1 MFILV
6 TEPYC
11 TTEYQS
17 SLPHPPKIIIR
28 LHGVVMYC
36 ILGAPKYW
44 SDYKMYNCVIHNMPS
59 SAREVLQNPEIAV
72 LNVILFNS
80 INPSM
85 FLAPFGNVL
94 TI

>member
-1 MFILV
+1 
-6 TEPYC
+6 
-11 TTEYQS
+11 
-17 SLPHPPKIIIR
+17 
-28 LHGVVMYC
+28 MYC

-44 SDYKMYNCVIHNMPS
+44 SDYYCIIHNMPS

-72 LNVILFNS
+72 LNIILFNS

>member
-1 MFILV
+1 
-6 TEPYC
+6 
-11 TTEYQS
+11 
-17 SLPHPPKIIIR
+17 
-28 LHGVVMYC
+28 
-36 ILGAPKYW
+36 
-44 SDYKMYNCVIHNMPS
+44 MPS

-72 LNVILFNS
+72 LNIILFNT